1 MTDIKVAVVIYESVS
16 TGNARVYR
24 GLSTALE
31 FKRAGDEVVV
41 MFDGSGV
48 ESLAAISDSS
58 HKMNPLLEELK
69 DNVIGACDLCA
80 RSHRAI
86 KPIKDAGWALLDENN
101 GEASVRKFVVEGYQI
116 LNF

>member
-1 MTDIKVAVVIYESVS
+1 
-16 TGNARVYR
+16 
-24 GLSTALE
+24 
-31 FKRAGDEVVV
+31 
-41 MFDGSGV
+41 MFDGSNV

-86 KPIKDAGWALLDENN
+86 KDAGWALLDENN
-101 GEASVRKFVVEGYQI
+101 GEASVLMFVVEGYQI